1 MPFLVEKAHF
11 VTDLYARLGRHDAN
25 LRSMSSLLPV
35 LLACAFAHGTFAQS
49 FLPPAPYGGDQAV
62 RWLFEQELRLPPEA
76 MANKLDGEV
85 ELTFQV
91 LQDGTT
97 GNMRVTRTLGEAI
110 DAEALRV
117 AGLIRWHPASVGG
130 SALDT
135 ERKLVVPINA
145 KRLAKLRK
153 EREAN
158 TAASRMNLDADG
170 STALLSDKQV
180 DSLAAPLI
188 PKGLRGLPMHLAQ
201 NLRYPEDARRRDIQ
215 GKVGLEFV
223 VETSGTVSNLR
234 TVEALGAGCDDEAM
248 RLIRELAWQ
257 PALKG
262 GRRVRSVMKLDIQ
275 FRLDAN
281 SRP

>member
-1 MPFLVEKAHF
+1 M
-11 VTDLYARLGRHDAN
+11 TRLIPTLATCA
-25 LRSMSSLLPV
+25 LLQS
-35 LLACAFAHGTFAQS
+35 TMAQS

-62 RWLFEQELRLPPEA
+62 RWLYERELRMPAEA
-76 MANKLDGEV
+76 IAGKAEGQV

-97 GNMRVTRTLGEAI
+97 RNMRVTRSMGEAL

-117 AGLIRWHPASVGG
+117 ASLIRWHPASVGG

-135 ERKLVVPINA
+135 ERTLEVPISA
-145 KRLAKLRK
+145 KRYAKRNK
-153 EREAN
+153 ERAAAEPSGRLAAEAEA
-158 TAASRMNLDADG
+158 TGTLY
-170 STALLSDKQV
+170 TDKQV
-180 DSLAAPLI
+180 DSLAAPAI
-188 PKGLRGLPMHLAQ
+188 AKGLRGLPAYLAAE
-201 NLRYPEDARRRDIQ
+201 LRYPEDARRRDIQ

-234 TVEALGAGCDDEAM
+234 TIEALGGGCDDEAM
-248 RLIRELAWQ
+248 RLIRELDWR
-257 PALKG
+257 PAMKG

>member
-1 MPFLVEKAHF
+1 M
-11 VTDLYARLGRHDAN
+11 
-25 LRSMSSLLPV
+25 
-35 LLACAFAHGTFAQS
+35 HGASAQS
-49 FLPPAPYGGDQAV
+49 FQPPAAFGGDQAV
-62 RWLFEQELRLPPEA
+62 RWLFDQELRLPPEA
-76 MANKLDGEV
+76 IAAKSDGEV

-91 LQDGTT
+91 LQDGTAR
-97 GNMRVTRTLGEAI
+97 NMRVTRSMGEAI

-117 AGLIRWHPASVGG
+117 AALIRWHPASVGG

-135 ERKLVVPINA
+135 ERSLSVPINA
-145 KRLAKLRK
+145 KRYAKLHK
-153 EREAN
+153 EPEAKVP
-158 TAASRMNLDADG
+158 TGRL
-170 STALLSDKQV
+170 ALEAETSGTLHTDKQV

-215 GKVGLEFV
+215 GKVVLEFV
-223 VETSGTVSNLR
+223 VEASGTVSNLR

-248 RLIRELAWQ
+248 RLIRELTWQ

>member
-1 MPFLVEKAHF
+1 M
-11 VTDLYARLGRHDAN
+11 TRLI
-25 LRSMSSLLPV
+25 PT
-35 LLACAFAHGTFAQS
+35 LLAFTLLRCANAQS

-62 RWLFEQELRLPPEA
+62 RWLFERELRLPAEA
-76 MANKLDGEV
+76 IASKAEGQV

-97 GNMRVTRTLGEAI
+97 RNMRVTRSMGEAL

-117 AGLIRWHPASVGG
+117 AALISWHPASVGG

-135 ERKLVVPINA
+135 ERTLDVPISA
-145 KRLAKLRK
+145 KRYAKRHK
-153 EREAN
+153 ERAGAE
-158 TAASRMNLDADG
+158 TTGRMAAEADG
-170 STALLSDKQV
+170 SGTLYTDKQV
-180 DSLAAPLI
+180 DSLAAPAI
-188 PKGLRGLPMHLAQ
+188 AKGLRGLPTYLATEM
-201 NLRYPEDARRRDIQ
+201 RYPEDARRRDIQ
-215 GKVGLEFV
+215 GKVVLEFV
-223 VETSGTVSNLR
+223 VEASGAVSNLR

-248 RLIRELAWQ
+248 RLIRELDWR